1 MWALHNFSIFK
12 LCLSRLHPNCTCV
25 KLIMHLGV
33 LHVVE
38 CVVRIVASLVERGT
52 KHAIKLVALLF

>member
-38 CVVRIVASLVERGT
+38 CVVRIVAYLVKVEPNMQ
-52 KHAIKLVALLF
+52 LS